1 MRLTASIGLGCLLSA
16 GPAYSG
22 GPVEL
27 FARVPIRASLPPAG
41 SSLALSIRS
50 YQPDEVELNTSALA
64 RLVPDSEVSFT
75 HPNSGN
81 QYVIRTERVDTA
93 PSGATTWVGYLRD
106 HGKNYRVIV
115 TSGAPG
121 AANQAPAFG
130 RLLTPEGEFQLE
142 TVPTLDGTAQVL
154 VDRAAAGQQVRLG
167 SHDDTR
173 VPPIAAGLL
182 AARAGPARSQAQAG
196 AAAPTPQST
205 VDLMLLYTPG
215 MLSALGSVAAVQTRA
230 DNLVA
235 IANQAYLDS
244 EVAVRLRLVRLEPVN
259 YSDTAD
265 ISTTLSALTNGTDP
279 AFAGIAGLRNT
290 YGADVVSL
298 LRRYQGANEC
308 GIAWT
313 GGYKQTPMAAYAD
326 YGYSVVANGSSG
338 GFFCSDYT
346 LAHELGH
353 NMGSVHDR
361 VTERQPT
368 GVSTGAF
375 SYSFG
380 YGVSGSFST
389 VMAYASS
396 YTNAPVI
403 GRFSNPNINTC
414 QSMVCGV
421 SEAASNSANNALSL
435 NNTRLAVAAWRA
447 TVVPGAP
454 GNTVDVRTYVPAV
467 EAPAGYESYLRVI
480 NGGTGATTV
489 SAAVVDARTGVAGP
503 QRVLLANLAASAAQ
517 TLTAA
522 QVEAVVGAVAAG
534 QRPRIR
540 LTTSDNGFIRAQS
553 FLLQPGGVFNEVS
566 GAESGSTVTLRTYVP
581 AAVASAG
588 YTSYV
593 RLINTG
599 SAATDV
605 TVAKVDGNTG
615 AVGAA
620 RPLIGQ
626 LAAGAAQ
633 TLTATQVESA
643 LGQAVP
649 AQERPRLQ
657 LVAASSTL
665 EVQSFLLQPGGFF
678 SQVSSGKTGTTVDVT
693 NYIPAAALGFT
704 SFVRVINP
712 SASAATVSVALLD
725 ATTGAAG
732 TPSTLVASLA
742 GGGAQTFTSSQI
754 EAALGQAVPATARP
768 RLRLTAGGT
777 ALEVQSFMVQ
787 PGGGFDEMSN
797 ALAATGL
804 FVRTYVPQAD
814 AGSGYVSQ
822 LRIANTG
829 TVATPVTVALVDT
842 SGTRGPTA
850 TLTSSLAAG
859 AAQNFSASQIE
870 AALGTPIAAG
880 SRPRIL
886 VSGNTVLE
894 VQSYLSQ
901 PSGALTE
908 VSGGQ

>member
-1 MRLTASIGLGCLLSA
+1 M
-16 GPAYSG
+16 
-22 GPVEL
+22 
-27 FARVPIRASLPPAG
+27 
-41 SSLALSIRS
+41 
-50 YQPDEVELNTSALA
+50 
-64 RLVPDSEVSFT
+64 VPDTEASFT
-75 HPNSGN
+75 LPGSG
-81 QYVIRTERVDTA
+81 IRYALVTERVDTA
-93 PSGATTWVGYLRD
+93 PSGATTWIGYLRD
-106 HGKNYRVIV
+106 HGKSYRVIL
-115 TSGAPG
+115 TS
-121 AANQAPAFG
+121 AAQGVARQAPAFG

-142 TVPTLDGTAQVL
+142 TVATPDGSAQVL
-154 VDRAAAGQQVRLG
+154 VDRFAAGHQVRLG
-167 SHDDTR
+167 THGDTR

-182 AARAGPARSQAQAG
+182 AARAGRALAQAQ

-205 VDLMLLYTPG
+205 IDLMLLYTPG
-215 MLSALGSVAAVQTRA
+215 MQAALGSVAAVQTRA

-259 YSDTAD
+259 YSDTTD
-265 ISTTLSALTNGTDP
+265 ISATLTALTNGSDP
-279 AFAGIAGLRNT
+279 AFAGIAAKRNT
-290 YGADVVSL
+290 YGADLVSL
-298 LRRYQGANEC
+298 LRRYQGATEC

-313 GGYKQTPMAAYAD
+313 GGSQQTPMAAYAD
-326 YGYSVVANGSSG
+326 YGYSVVADGASG

-346 LAHELGH
+346 LVHELGH

-361 VTERQPT
+361 VTEGRPT
-368 GVSTGAF
+368 GASSGAY

-380 YGVSGSFST
+380 YGVSGGFST
-389 VMAYASS
+389 IMAYASS
-396 YTNAPVI
+396 YTNAPLI
-403 GRFSNPNINTC
+403 GRFSNPNISTC
-414 QSMVCGV
+414 KGMVCGV

-435 NNTRLAVAAWRA
+435 NNTRQAVAAWRA
-447 TVVPGAP
+447 TVVPNAA
-454 GNTVDVRTYVPAV
+454 GNTVDVRTYVPAAD
-467 EAPAGYESYLRVI
+467 APTGYVSFLRVI

-489 SAAVVDARTGVAGP
+489 SAAVVDASTGVADTP
-503 QRVLLANLAASAAQ
+503 RVLLSGLPASAAQ

-540 LTTSDNGFIRAQS
+540 LTTTDSGFIRAQS

-588 YTSYV
+588 YTSFV

-599 SAATDV
+599 GTATAV
-605 TVAKVDGNTG
+605 TVAKVDGSTG
-615 AVGAA
+615 AVGTA
-620 RPLIGQ
+620 RTLVAQ

-633 TLTATQVESA
+633 TLTATQVEAA
-643 LGQAVP
+643 LGETMR
-649 AQERPRLQ
+649 AQDRPRL
-657 LVAASSTL
+657 LLAAASSTL

-704 SFVRVINP
+704 SFVRVINT
-712 SASAATVSVALLD
+712 SASAAAVTVALLD
-725 ATTGAAG
+725 ATTGVAG
-732 TPSTLVASLA
+732 TPRTLLASLA
-742 GGGAQTFTSSQI
+742 GGGAQTFTSSEI
-754 EAALGQAVPATARP
+754 ETALGQAVPATARP
-768 RLRLTAGGT
+768 RLRLAAGGA

-797 ALAATGL
+797 ALAATGVT
-804 FVRTYVPQAD
+804 VRTYVPQAD

-829 TVATPVTVALVDT
+829 TVATPVTVALVDAT
-842 SGTRGPTA
+842 GAQGPTA

-859 AAQNFSASQIE
+859 AVQNFSASQVE